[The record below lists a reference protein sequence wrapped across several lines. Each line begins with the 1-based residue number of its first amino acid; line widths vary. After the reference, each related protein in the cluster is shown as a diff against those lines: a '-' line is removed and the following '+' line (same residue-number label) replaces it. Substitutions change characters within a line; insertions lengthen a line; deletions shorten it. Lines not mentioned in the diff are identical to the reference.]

1 MDKYY
6 LRLLGSV
13 SNSRGIDSSIQR
25 TTTSFKEQP
34 PLSPVP
40 IPLSNTQ
47 DPQKFLLLSTEVE
60 TLLTKRAVEEVP
72 VSSID
77 PGFYSRLFLVSKKTG
92 GMRPVIDL
100 SILNSYMIIPHFKME
115 TNRSIRAS
123 ILPGMW
129 TTSLD
134 LTDAYFHVP
143 VCHSYRKFLRFVWNK
158 RVYQFRALP
167 FGLSTAPLAF
177 TKLMQV
183 AIAHLHSQ
191 AIQIHSYLDD
201 SLIKELSP
209 EKLYLN
215 TDVVIRLLLSLGFLI
230 SWKKSDLIPSQDF
243 IFLGEHYL
251 THQCI
256 VRPPQEK
263 FQNLCSKIH
272 LFLSQKTVTARQF
285 SQLLGLLNSLAD
297 VVPLGR
303 LHIRPL
309 QFYLHQHWLP
319 ATQNW
324 EFPVPIIHQ
333 ELCPHLVWW
342 TSQAN
347 VLRGQLLSSPVPN
360 QTLFTDA
367 SNLGWGAY
375 LEGLSVSGVWT
386 PDLLKEHINILEM
399 KAVLLALSHFQSLLQ
414 NKSLVLATDN
424 TTVVA
429 YLRNQGG
436 NSLLRAVSFSKRNPS
451 SLQSTSSTDCSS
463 SCPRETQ
470 CVSRCSVKNT
480 YSSQYRVGTSTISIS
495 GNNTS
500 VGVSPCRP
508 VCNEPQLQ
516 NSSVHVSCTRSES
529 LRSGLHECSLGRDV
543 RLRFPTVQIS
553 VTSSSEDLSR
563 ARVDH
568 SYCSSLAQTS
578 LVSRSSSS
586 ILCSSTGSTIKN
598 FTLERPRQRVLI
610 PSWNLSLVLSALKNH
625 PFEPAEKVEIKFLSY
640 KCCFLLALAS
650 GRRRS
655 EIHAFSTADY
665 CLRFNRDK
673 SSVTL
678 LTDPAFLAKNQI
690 PGRGSE
696 PIVIPALPVDSKN
709 SKSPHSSN
717 SRLFIPINK
726 GKQDLSVKT
735 ISTWICKTIQLAYS
749 FSNEELLNSM
759 HIKAHDVRAISTS
772 WALFN
777 NASLEEV
784 LSAGFWRTEN
794 SFISHYLQ
802 SLATQAQSL
811 YSLGP
816 LVSAQRVV
824 FPPASS
830 GSGIQ
835 LCVRFYILL
844 RIYDGNVFIDIKLYI
859 FKVK

>member
-25 TTTSFKEQP
+25 TTTSFTCSYPTVQY
-34 PLSPVP
+34 SR
-40 IPLSNTQ
+40 
-47 DPQKFLLLSTEVE
+47 STEI
-60 TLLTKRAVEEVP
+60 
-72 VSSID
+72 SS
-77 PGFYSRLFLVSKKTG
+77 SV
-92 GMRPVIDL
+92 
-100 SILNSYMIIPHFKME
+100 
-115 TNRSIRAS
+115 NRSRDSFDKEGSGGSPCIFNRSRCSHQIAALSGVSHLLEKVGPHSVSGLYFPRRTLPYSSVHSSTSSGKVSESLLKNSSVS
-123 ILPGMW
+123 I
-129 TTSLD
+129 S
-134 LTDAYFHVP
+134 
-143 VCHSYRKFLRFVWNK
+143 
-158 RVYQFRALP
+158 
-167 FGLSTAPLAF
+167 
-177 TKLMQV
+177 
-183 AIAHLHSQ
+183 
-191 AIQIHSYLDD
+191 
-201 SLIKELSP
+201 
-209 EKLYLN
+209 
-215 TDVVIRLLLSLGFLI
+215 
-230 SWKKSDLIPSQDF
+230 
-243 IFLGEHYL
+243 
-251 THQCI
+251 
-256 VRPPQEK
+256 
-263 FQNLCSKIH
+263 
-272 LFLSQKTVTARQF
+272 KTVTARQF

-319 ATQNW
+319 ATQDW

-333 ELCPHLVWW
+333 ELFPHLVWW

-386 PDLLKEHINILEM
+386 PEM

-429 YLRNQGG
+429 YLLKPRG

-508 VCNEPQLQ
+508 VCNKPQLQ

-586 ILCSSTGSTIKN
+586 VLCSSTGSTIKN

-696 PIVIPALPVDSKN
+696 PIVIPALPVDSS
-709 SKSPHSSN
+709 SKVLCPIRVLLLYLQRTQSLRTSSN

-735 ISTWICKTIQLAYS
+735 ISSWICKTIQLAYS

-830 GSGIQ
+830 GSGDSA
-835 LCVRFYILL
+835 LC
-844 RIYDGNVFIDIKLYI
+844 
-859 FKVK
+859 